1 MASIL
6 DRFGSYVQDQS
17 GAAQLYRLA
26 LEEKRREQRRKR
38 EEYQGLLMPDPE
50 ELEPGLGLSTPFL
63 DVLGGGKVLGL
74 LGRAA
79 QKAVPLGSEVVK
91 RTVPRSNVVKFPEA
105 RWKATNPQDD
115 IVDLLEDRVRLNNF
129 NKTMPKDVADEFEG
143 VRNVSNYVETAAD
156 KIGERVRFSKYL
168 DMIRP
173 QMVRDGLV
181 DPEDQARAALRF
193 YSRKRDEVDMLWAKE
208 LSGGE
213 LGNKLRVS
221 LNEWREMTFGKSMQE
236 IKDIYLTLK
245 RKL

>member
-17 GAAQLYRLA
+17 GAAQLHRLA

-63 DVLGGGKVLGL
+63 DVLGGGKVFGL
-74 LGRAA
+74 LGKSM
-79 QKAVPLGSEVVK
+79 QKAIPSSSKVATRS
-91 RTVPRSNVVKFPEA
+91 VPRNNVTKFPES
-105 RWKATNPQDD
+105 RWKATDPEDD
-115 IVDLLEDRVRLNNF
+115 IVDLLEHRVRADNF
-129 NKTMPKDVADEFEG
+129 NKTMPKDVTDEFEG
-143 VRNVSNYVETAAD
+143 IRNVSNYVETVAD
-156 KIGERVRFSKYL
+156 KIGEKVRFSKYL
-168 DMIRP
+168 DMVRP